1 MSPFPSPLDWYNIG
15 NRHFEMENY
24 EEAIRSYEKIP
35 SIDAIYITAM
45 FKMGDAYNMLENHE
59 KAMQCLEIV
68 LDLDPKDTE
77 AANKLEKLKE
87 LAQNPK
93 RKKRALFA
101 K

>member
-1 MSPFPSPLDWYNIG
+1 MPFPEPLDWLNIG
-15 NRHFEMENY
+15 NRHYDMENY

-35 SIDAIYITAM
+35 SIDAIYITAI
-45 FKMGDAYNMLENHE
+45 FKMGEAYIKLKNYN
-59 KAMQCLEIV
+59 KARQCFEIV

-77 AANKLEKLKE
+77 AADKVENLKE
-87 LAQNPK
+87 LAQNTK